1 MKKCKNCGDVDGHL
15 FKIFDGIYCYECIY
29 NKLDDDL
36 EYRAMAIEEY
46 IENNAIPIKKWYIMI
61 KN

>member
-46 IENNAIPIKKWYIMI
+46 IENNAIPIKK
-61 KN
+61 